1 MGQLMACGL
10 NSTPVSSVYSGRPFE
25 GCPDI
30 ASVMPQG
37 LFNLLLKHF
46 RFVDPTNLP
55 QKNEEGFHP
64 LQNIRKGIQYVKER
78 SLLLWKAGLCTKPF
92 FKQQCST

>member
-10 NSTPVSSVYSGRPFE
+10 NNSHVSNVYNSQPFE

-30 ASVMPQG
+30 ATVMPRD

-55 QKNEEGFHP
+55 KKGEEGFHP
-64 LQNIRKGIQYVKER
+64 LQNIRKGIQFVKKR
-78 SLLLWKAGLCTKPF
+78 SLLLWKAGLCTKISSF
-92 FKQQCST
+92 YFIF